1 MDKEKIKQKLSEINY
16 PGFSRDIVSFG
27 MIDDIILDKKSIKVI
42 LKISTSQNDKKDKVR
57 SDVIAALASLNL
69 FESIDVDFSSSSAS
83 SNNKA
88 GQNISI
94 SSTIGQIK
102 NIIAVASGKGGVGK
116 STISANLALSFK
128 KLGYKTG
135 LLDLDIYGPSLP
147 TVLGIN
153 GQPEM
158 TNQKKLVPLDHLGLK
173 IMSFGFIS
181 GNKTPVI
188 WRGPL
193 VSRMT
198 EQFFGDVVWGD
209 LDVLVLDLP
218 PGTGDIQLTLTQK
231 LKLTGAVIVTTPQ
244 DLALADVKKGADMF
258 NKVQTP
264 ILGVIENMSGL
275 FLQGKVNPDSNLSI
289 EGQDVKISDDGRF
302 GIRVDLFKKGG
313 GKIESERLNVP
324 LLGELPI
331 SQDIMEATDSGKPI
345 IEHEPESQIALS
357 FKEIAEKIARSL
369 KDV

>member
-1 MDKEKIKQKLSEINY
+1 M
-16 PGFSRDIVSFG
+16 
-27 MIDDIILDKKSIKVI
+27 
-42 LKISTSQNDKKDKVR
+42 
-57 SDVIAALASLNL
+57 
-69 FESIDVDFSSSSAS
+69 
-83 SNNKA
+83 
-88 GQNISI
+88 
-94 SSTIGQIK
+94 
-102 NIIAVASGKGGVGK
+102 
-116 STISANLALSFK
+116 
-128 KLGYKTG
+128 
-135 LLDLDIYGPSLP
+135 LDLDIYGPSLP

-158 TNQKKLVPLDHLGLK
+158 TNQKKLIPLDHLGLK

-218 PGTGDIQLTLTQK
+218 PGTGDVQLTLTQK

-289 EGQDVKISDDGRF
+289 EGQEVKISDDGRF

-313 GKIESERLNVP
+313 GKIESERLKVP

-357 FKEIAEKIARSL
+357 FKEIAEKITRSF